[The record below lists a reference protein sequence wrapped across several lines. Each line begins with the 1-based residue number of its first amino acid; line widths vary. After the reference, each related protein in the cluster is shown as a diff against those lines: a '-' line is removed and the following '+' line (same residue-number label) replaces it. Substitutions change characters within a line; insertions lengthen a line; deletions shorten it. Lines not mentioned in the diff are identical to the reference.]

1 VYNEICQLF
10 SVFIIGYG
18 GNKMKQLQ
26 LLFSNEVV
34 LEDERI
40 MKLDY
45 SLTEK
50 ISELDQMTTY
60 YGVRVTKHLD
70 DLLEAEEVLGISNS
84 KDDVISII
92 KKLCQFEVTPISM
105 IEILDELITQ
115 GV

>member
-1 VYNEICQLF
+1 VYNLICQLF
-10 SVFIIGYG
+10 SVIIFIFG
-18 GNKMKQLQ
+18 GSKMKQLQ
-26 LLFSNEVV
+26 LLFSNEVT

-50 ISELDQMTTY
+50 ISETDQNLPY
-60 YGVRVTKHLD
+60 YGVRITKSLDNLTESDEVT
-70 DLLEAEEVLGISNS
+70 GISAS
-84 KDDVISII
+84 REDAVSII

-105 IEILDELITQ
+105 AEILDELVAQ